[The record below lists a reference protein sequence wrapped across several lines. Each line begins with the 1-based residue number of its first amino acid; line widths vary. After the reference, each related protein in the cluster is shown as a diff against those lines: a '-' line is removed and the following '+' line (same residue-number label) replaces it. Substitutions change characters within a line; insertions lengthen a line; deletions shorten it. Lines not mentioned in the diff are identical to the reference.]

1 MRWKW
6 LLSTLK
12 RRACDR
18 SEIGKGRSV
27 AALVDVE
34 APVEADVKRLKD
46 RDEEGGPWG

>member
-18 SEIGKGRSV
+18 SEIGEGRTV
-27 AALVDVE
+27 AVLADVE
-34 APVEADVKRLKD
+34 ALVEANVKRLKD
-46 RDEEGGPWG
+46 RDEGGPWG